1 MLHIHCSNHISST
14 ANVSIGNAIAM
25 HARWYFSLQTVTCTE
40 LASIVTT
47 EDNSFLVW
55 GSRPI
60 IRSPLARFLNQH
72 SGSRDRSST
81 TGDSKTRSSDSGSQK
96 ERSNSLRRQESD
108 VFEDEN
114 LPQVGSALLS
124 PTSIDLGTSSQ
135 SISSGHLASNEASP
149 ERKPSLDGSIAANK
163 TPPKDPSNE
172 SLNQSHPKFAVGT
185 TSGLSKEQQAVGGH
199 MNIRRYS
206 SLNLSD
212 TPHIMHPCSSSK
224 EYMEKVNNLL
234 QELGLLSDAD
244 RNYRGVASPVSRHKE
259 ISDSKEQGQPVGG
272 SGFKANKRIYSSN
285 SSELVMLDGIVMK
298 PTSIDL
304 VGRSGLLSTLSVQGL
319 TSAKLEGVSC
329 FGCNVLILIEA
340 QVMLDAE
347 GKDGTQQRVSTAS
360 KMTKQPRLVLG
371 RKLTEKGALRR
382 YTKQFRFLPV
392 FYGLCLRE

>member
-1 MLHIHCSNHISST
+1 M
-14 ANVSIGNAIAM
+14 
-25 HARWYFSLQTVTCTE
+25 TCTE

-72 SGSRDRSST
+72 GGSRSST
-81 TGDSKTRSSDSGSQK
+81 TGGDSRTRSSDSGGSQK
-96 ERSNSLRRQESD
+96 ERSNSLRREESD
-108 VFEDEN
+108 VFED
-114 LPQVGSALLS
+114 LPQVGSTLLS
-124 PTSIDLGTSSQ
+124 PTSPADLGSSCQ
-135 SISSGHLASNEASP
+135 SVSSGQYLASNEASP
-149 ERKPSLDGSIAANK
+149 ERKPSDGSTTINK

-172 SLNQSHPKFAVGT
+172 SLNQSQPKFAVGGI
-185 TSGLSKEQQAVGGH
+185 SGLSKEQQQAIGH
-199 MNIRRYS
+199 LNIRRYS

-212 TPHIMHPCSSSK
+212 TPHIMHSCSSSK
-224 EYMEKVNNLL
+224 EYMEKVTNLL
-234 QELGLLSDAD
+234 QELNILSEAE
-244 RNYRGVASPVSRHKE
+244 RNYRGVASPVSGRLKE
-259 ISDSKEQGQPVGG
+259 ISDKDQGQSGAG
-272 SGFKANKRIYSSN
+272 SKANKRIYSSN
-285 SSELVMLDGIVMK
+285 SSELVMMDGIIMR

-347 GKDGTQQRVSTAS
+347 GKEGSQQRVS
-360 KMTKQPRLVLG
+360 KMVKQPRLVLG

-382 YTKQFRFLPV
+382 YYAT
-392 FYGLCLRE
+392 

>member
-1 MLHIHCSNHISST
+1 MILM
-14 ANVSIGNAIAM
+14 A
-25 HARWYFSLQTVTCTE
+25 FSLQTVTCTE

-72 SGSRDRSST
+72 SGSRSST
-81 TGDSKTRSSDSGSQK
+81 TGDSKTRSSDSGGQK

-114 LPQVGSALLS
+114 LPRVGSTLLS
-124 PTSIDLGTSSQ
+124 PTSVDLGSSFQ
-135 SISSGHLASNEASP
+135 SVSSGHLASNEASP
-149 ERKPSLDGSIAANK
+149 ERKPSSDASITTNK

-172 SLNQSHPKFAVGT
+172 SLNQSHLKFAVGT
-185 TSGLSKEQQAVGGH
+185 ISGLSKEQQVIGGH

-234 QELGLLSDAD
+234 QELNILSDAD

-259 ISDSKEQGQPVGG
+259 ISDSKEQGQPPGG
-272 SGFKANKRIYSSN
+272 GGGFKANKRIYSSN
-285 SSELVMLDGIVMK
+285 SSELVMMDGIVMR

-347 GKDGTQQRVSTAS
+347 GKDGTQQRVSMAS
-360 KMTKQPRLVLG
+360 KMVKQPRLVLG

-382 YTKQFRFLPV
+382 YTKHLDSIRFLPFSLV
-392 FYGLCLRE
+392 YS

>member
-1 MLHIHCSNHISST
+1 ML
-14 ANVSIGNAIAM
+14 
-25 HARWYFSLQTVTCTE
+25 FSLQTVTCTE

-60 IRSPLARFLNQH
+60 VRSPLARFLNQH
-72 SGSRDRSST
+72 SGSRSST
-81 TGDSKTRSSDSGSQK
+81 TGDSKIRSSDCGEGQK

-108 VFEDEN
+108 VFEE
-114 LPQVGSALLS
+114 LLQVGSTLLS
-124 PTSIDLGTSSQ
+124 PTSADLGSSFQ
-135 SISSGHLASNEASP
+135 SVSSGQYLASNEASP
-149 ERKPSLDGSIAANK
+149 ERKPSSDGSVATSK

-172 SLNQSHPKFAVGT
+172 SLNQSQLKFAVGII
-185 TSGLSKEQQAVGGH
+185 SGVGKEQQAIGIGGH
-199 MNIRRYS
+199 LNIRRYS

-224 EYMEKVNNLL
+224 EYMERVNNLL
-234 QELGLLSDAD
+234 QERSILSEAD
-244 RNYRGVASPVSRHKE
+244 RNYRGVSSPVGRQKE
-259 ISDSKEQGQPVGG
+259 ISDKEQGQPSTG
-272 SGFKANKRIYSSN
+272 SGGGYKANKRIYSSN
-285 SSELVMLDGIVMK
+285 SSDLVMMDGIVMR

-304 VGRSGLLSTLSVQGL
+304 VGRSGLLSTLFVQGL

-347 GKDGTQQRVSTAS
+347 LGEDGSQPRVSTAS
-360 KMTKQPRLVLG
+360 KMVKQPRLILG

-382 YTKQFRFLPV
+382 YHDSFQFIPDFHIAKE
-392 FYGLCLRE
+392 Y

>member
-1 MLHIHCSNHISST
+1 MYTIL
-14 ANVSIGNAIAM
+14 
-25 HARWYFSLQTVTCTE
+25 LQTVTCTE

-60 IRSPLARFLNQH
+60 IRSPLTRFLNQH
-72 SGSRDRSST
+72 ITSRSST
-81 TGDSKTRSSDSGSQK
+81 ISDSKTKSSDGGSRK
-96 ERSNSLRRQESD
+96 ERSSSLRREESD

-114 LPQVGSALLS
+114 LPRVGSALLS
-124 PTSIDLGTSSQ
+124 PTSIDLGTSFQ
-135 SISSGHLASNEASP
+135 SVSSGHLASNEASP
-149 ERKPSLDGSIAANK
+149 ERKPSSNDSIANK
-163 TPPKDPSNE
+163 TPPKEQSNE
-172 SLNQSHPKFAVGT
+172 SLNQSHPKFVVGVV
-185 TSGLSKEQQAVGGH
+185 SGSKEQQQVVNGH

-224 EYMEKVNNLL
+224 EYMDKMNNLL
-234 QELGLLSDAD
+234 QELNLLSDAD
-244 RNYRGVASPVSRHKE
+244 RNYRGVASPVVRHRE
-259 ISDSKEQGQPVGG
+259 PTDTASSKDQAQPVGG
-272 SGFKANKRIYSSN
+272 LKANKRIYSSN
-285 SSELVMLDGIVMK
+285 SSELVMMDGIIMR

-319 TSAKLEGVSC
+319 TNAKLEGVSC

-347 GKDGTQQRVSTAS
+347 GKEGTQQRVSTAS
-360 KMTKQPRLVLG
+360 KMVKQPRLILG

-382 YTKQFRFLPV
+382 YTLYRVYSGVPL
-392 FYGLCLRE
+392 

>member
-1 MLHIHCSNHISST
+1 MVFL
-14 ANVSIGNAIAM
+14 
-25 HARWYFSLQTVTCTE
+25 LQTVTCTE

-60 IRSPLARFLNQH
+60 VRSPLSKFLNQH
-72 SGSRDRSST
+72 SGSRSST
-81 TGDSKTRSSDSGSQK
+81 TGADGGGQK

-108 VFEDEN
+108 VFED
-114 LPQVGSALLS
+114 LPQVGNTLLS
-124 PTSIDLGTSSQ
+124 PTSADPLGSSFQ
-135 SISSGHLASNEASP
+135 SVSSGQYLASNEASP
-149 ERKPSLDGSIAANK
+149 ERKPSDGSITTNK

-172 SLNQSHPKFAVGT
+172 SLNQSQPKFAVGAI
-185 TSGLSKEQQAVGGH
+185 SGVSKDQQATGGH
-199 MNIRRYS
+199 LNIRRYS

-212 TPHIMHPCSSSK
+212 TPHIMYPCSSSK
-224 EYMEKVNNLL
+224 EYMERVNSLL
-234 QELGLLSDAD
+234 QELNILSDAD

-259 ISDSKEQGQPVGG
+259 MSDKEQGQTAG
-272 SGFKANKRIYSSN
+272 SGVKANKRIYSSN
-285 SSELVMLDGIVMK
+285 SSELVMMDGIVMR

-329 FGCNVLILIEA
+329 FGGNVLILIEA

-347 GKDGTQQRVSTAS
+347 GRDGSQQRASMAS
-360 KMTKQPRLVLG
+360 KMVKQPRLVLG

-382 YTKQFRFLPV
+382 YMCTQYRCFSSTYSFDSVLIITGFKLIRV
-392 FYGLCLRE
+392 S

>member
-1 MLHIHCSNHISST
+1 MVLM
-14 ANVSIGNAIAM
+14 V
-25 HARWYFSLQTVTCTE
+25 FSLQTVTCTE

-72 SGSRDRSST
+72 SGCRSST
-81 TGDSKTRSSDSGSQK
+81 TGDSKTRSSDSGGQK
-96 ERSNSLRRQESD
+96 ERSNNLRREESD
-108 VFEDEN
+108 IFEDEN
-114 LPQVGSALLS
+114 LPRVGSTLLS
-124 PTSIDLGTSSQ
+124 PTSVDLGSSFQ
-135 SISSGHLASNEASP
+135 SISSGHLASSEASP
-149 ERKPSLDGSIAANK
+149 ERKPSSDTSITTNK

-172 SLNQSHPKFAVGT
+172 SLNQSHLKFAVGT
-185 TSGLSKEQQAVGGH
+185 ISGLSKEQQVIGGY

-234 QELGLLSDAD
+234 QELNILSDAD
-244 RNYRGVASPVSRHKE
+244 RNYRGVASPVSRQKE
-259 ISDSKEQGQPVGG
+259 ISDSKEQGQSAGG
-272 SGFKANKRIYSSN
+272 GGFKASKRIYSSN
-285 SSELVMLDGIVMK
+285 SSELVMMDGIVMR

-340 QVMLDAE
+340 QVLLDAE

-360 KMTKQPRLVLG
+360 KMVKQPRLVLG

-382 YTKQFRFLPV
+382 YVYNASL
-392 FYGLCLRE
+392 

>member
-1 MLHIHCSNHISST
+1 M
-14 ANVSIGNAIAM
+14 
-25 HARWYFSLQTVTCTE
+25 TCTE

-60 IRSPLARFLNQH
+60 IRSPLTRFLNKH
-72 SGSRDRSST
+72 GGSRSST
-81 TGDSKTRSSDSGSQK
+81 TASDSKARSPNNGVIQK
-96 ERSNSLRRQESD
+96 ERSNSLRREESD

-114 LPQVGSALLS
+114 LARVGSSTLLS
-124 PTSIDLGTSSQ
+124 PTSVDLGGSFQ
-135 SISSGHLASNEASP
+135 SVSSGQYLASNEASP
-149 ERKPSLDGSIAANK
+149 ERKPSSDSSIAANE

-172 SLNQSHPKFAVGT
+172 SLNQSQPKFSVGMI
-185 TSGLSKEQQAVGGH
+185 SGLSKEQQAAVGGGH

-212 TPHIMHPCSSSK
+212 TPHIMHPCSSSR
-224 EYMEKVNNLL
+224 EYMEKVYNLL
-234 QELGLLSDAD
+234 QELSILADAD
-244 RNYRGVASPVSRHKE
+244 RNYRGVASPVSRNKE
-259 ISDSKEQGQPVGG
+259 LSDIKEQSQPAAGSG

-285 SSELVMLDGIVMK
+285 SSELVMMDGIVMR

-304 VGRSGLLSTLSVQGL
+304 VGRSGLLSMLSVQGL

-347 GKDGTQQRVSTAS
+347 GKGGSQPRVSTAS
-360 KMTKQPRLVLG
+360 KIVKEPRLVLG

-382 YTKQFRFLPV
+382 YAMYLSPRCLQ
-392 FYGLCLRE
+392 LRECGSNNYSGD